1 MCCLNFVA
9 KVLATAC
16 GLLFVMIIPV
26 SLWILNFTQVGL
38 KTETYLEPFQTEGF
52 YENLVPLILPAMAES
67 AHDNPTDPTDDIML
81 PGELRFG
88 DVVNNLNQ
96 DDWNQIA
103 KDIVPAGYVKDE
115 IESNWSAILEYA
127 KGDKPFLDVAF
138 NTGVIRDNLLGVPGD
153 RMVNRIFN
161 TWPDCTPTQETDLQA
176 FIDKKTD
183 AFPYCKPTD
192 TVLQNN
198 TFALLTASKNAL
210 AEELPETY
218 ILREEMAKNDNIS
231 IEKVDQN
238 LYEAIQRPIAL
249 ELALAP
255 LTILLPC
262 ALLALIVILA
272 VSSSKSFFGWMG
284 WPVALAGITTLLPLG
299 ILPLMLPA
307 LTTGG
312 NNVEAVRGE
321 ALTSVARA
329 LIVSFTQ
336 PILVQGAF
344 MVAAGFISLFIAVL
358 MPDPDEED
366 MPVFYSG
373 GSTPVY
379 PQPTQTPPPS
389 SAVRTPPPARTPP
402 PVQPQ
407 LPPPAPPPKPFSA
420 SQTKQESSGPRR
432 IRVPIEVKK
441 ASDKE

>member
-16 GLLFVMIIPV
+16 GLLFVIIIPV

-38 KTETYLEPFQTEGF
+38 ETETYLEPFRTEGF
-52 YENLVPLILPAMAES
+52 YENLVPLILPAMAEN
-67 AHDNPTDPTDDIML
+67 AHQNPDDPTDDVML

-88 DVVNNLNQ
+88 DVVNNLDQ

-103 KDIVPAGYVKDE
+103 KDIVPAEYVQEE
-115 IESNWSAILEYA
+115 IESNWSAILGYA
-127 KGDKPFLDVAF
+127 RGDEPFLDVTF
-138 NTGVIRDNLLGVPGD
+138 NTGVVRDNLLGPPGD

-161 TWPDCTPTQETDLQA
+161 TWPDCTPLEETA
-176 FIDKKTD
+176 VKNFIDKKTD
-183 AFPYCKPTD
+183 IFPYCKPTD

-198 TFALLTASKNAL
+198 TFALLTTSKNEL
-210 AEELPETY
+210 AEDIPE
-218 ILREEMAKNDNIS
+218 IFVLREEIAKTDDIT
-231 IEKVDQN
+231 IEQVDQN
-238 LYEAIQRPIAL
+238 LYDAIQRPIAL

-272 VSSSKSFFGWMG
+272 VSSSKSFFGWIG
-284 WPVALAGITTLLPLG
+284 WPVALAGIATLLPLG

-312 NNVEAVRGE
+312 GDVDAVQGE
-321 ALTSVARA
+321 ALRSVMRA

-373 GSTPVY
+373 GSTPMY
-379 PQPTQTPPPS
+379 PMPMQTPPPV
-389 SAVRTPPPARTPP
+389 SAAPTPPPARTPP

-407 LPPPAPPPKPFSA
+407 MPPQPKPFSS
-420 SQTKQESSGPRR
+420 SQKKQEDSSPRR

-441 ASDKE
+441 SPDEE